1 MHVGTQPD
9 VVCRRPGIRELSRNI
24 AGAVALM
31 ILGVVAGIASASVVS
46 PLYASVGTEW
56 PAFGELLNSYVVQPG
71 FGLVAAGYIW
81 WRDDYNPL
89 DRVQTPSTEGLAWI
103 GLTPVAYELTVRA
116 VRPLLPMIG
125 LSHGGHSGGIVKWR
139 AFLEQPELIIPG
151 VVVMFLIMAP
161 MEELLYRGVIHDTL
175 SRTMGSLGRV
185 LVGGLLFGGM
195 HLFLSGGLASLLL
208 TTIFG
213 LLVAASY
220 ERTKNLVVPIM
231 AHAGYWLLFVPL

>member
-1 MHVGTQPD
+1 MGTQTD
-9 VVCRRPGIRELSRNI
+9 VVRPRSGIRELSRSV
-24 AGAVALM
+24 AGALILAG
-31 ILGVVAGIASASVVS
+31 LGVVAGFASLFVIN
-46 PLYASVGTEW
+46 PLYAGIGAVW
-56 PAFGELLNSYVVQPG
+56 PAFGELLNSYLIQPG

-116 VRPLLPMIG
+116 VSPLLSMIG
-125 LSHGGHSGGIVKWR
+125 LSHGGHSGGTVKWR

-151 VVVMFLIMAP
+151 LVVMFLIMAP

-175 SRTMGSLGRV
+175 GRTMGSLGRV

-195 HLFLSGGLASLLL
+195 HSFLSGGLVSLLL
-208 TTIFG
+208 TTILG

-231 AHAGYWLLFVPL
+231 AHAGYWLLIVPL